1 MATVIHP
8 FLRDGVEARA
18 YQMRSLKSA
27 LASSTLMVMPTGFG
41 KTAVEWMAMAEA
53 LRLKRGKILLIAP
66 TTGLVDQQ
74 RRMATEMLNIE
85 ADKIVSYTGEI
96 TPTKRPPLWSQGSVI
111 MATAQVIRNDATN
124 GIIDLTEVG
133 LLIVDEA
140 HHSTGNHAYAQVGDL
155 YLIANPN
162 ALVLGATASPG
173 SSEANI
179 LEVARRL
186 GIERLD
192 VSKKEDPLLI
202 PYSVKLE
209 AIPHRLN
216 LPDQLLELLSPIQ
229 EQQDAEAEHL
239 RRLGFLAPTG
249 HLSSKLIEEA
259 QRRASMAIQRR
270 DRRGYDAARRIG
282 DLRRA
287 HLLLDL
293 LRTQGV
299 TSAMSFLQRAEEDGR
314 SGERSTNRFVG
325 LPAIHEF
332 RRRAKISG
340 ELHPKPAYV
349 SNLVETQRLE
359 NPESKILI
367 FTEYRDTVDHVVA
380 ALAEIPG
387 VQVDKFIGQSGKG
400 KRKGMTQRQ
409 QLAQLNKFRE
419 GELNVLVATSVGE
432 EGLDVPA
439 ADLVI
444 LYEPVASAIRAIQ
457 RRGRTARQRDG
468 SVHTLIAL
476 GSRDEYVNSAA
487 QRREAKMYTL
497 LQRIHDR
504 GRLPRRPPPPEDV
517 LSAFKVEVQGAQL
530 TPQFFIE
537 QESKKYAPEAPQ
549 SDPEDKSIEKSTSSA
564 KRAKTS
570 LQPVDRRPRQQ
581 MGLDQFLT
589 PAQAPPET
597 SVVPQTTPDEKVR
610 ITPQGPVLDGLAHR
624 EREQLAAAAASAT
637 ISDAQKNAEN
647 STIILDHREAKSTLG
662 PYLRS
667 MGANVSFNHLA
678 TGDVRLSERVLIERK
693 TARDLVNSLTD
704 GRLLHQCRRLNAA
717 ALRPLLLVEIGEGHG
732 QAVHPDAVHGVLAYI
747 SLDLGMPVMMTK
759 NAEETARFLVAA
771 AKREHDLME
780 HWAYR
785 AMQRIDPSN
794 DAQAVERATSAA
806 AAEIKAIEL
815 GTHESSPLANRWPQH
830 AIEEQ
835 TAVLAA
841 IEGVGPSK
849 AKALIEAF
857 GSLAGVFSATVD
869 ELSQVKTIGAVTAMS
884 VHQLMHG
891 A

>member
-1 MATVIHP
+1 
-8 FLRDGVEARA
+8 
-18 YQMRSLKSA
+18 
-27 LASSTLMVMPTGFG
+27 MVMPTGFG

-53 LRLKRGKILLIAP
+53 LRLERGKILLIAP

-74 RRMATEMLNIE
+74 RRMATEMLNLD
-85 ADKIVSYTGEI
+85 ANKIVSYTGEI

-124 GIIDLTEVG
+124 GIIDLREVG

-155 YLIANPN
+155 YLTANPS

-209 AIPHRLN
+209 AVPHRLN
-216 LPDQLLELLSPIQ
+216 LPEQLNELLAPIQ
-229 EQQDAEAEHL
+229 DQQDAEAEHL

-332 RRRAKISG
+332 RRLARISG
-340 ELHPKPAYV
+340 ELHPKPEYV
-349 SNLVETQRLE
+349 RNLVEIQRKE
-359 NPESKILI
+359 NPESKMLI
-367 FTEYRDTVDHVVA
+367 FTEYRDTVDHLVE
-380 ALAEIPG
+380 ALDEIPG
-387 VQVDKFIGQSGKG
+387 VLVDKFIGQSGKG

-419 GELNVLVATSVGE
+419 GKLNVLVATSVGE

-468 SVHTLIAL
+468 SVHTLIAI
-476 GSRDEYVNSAA
+476 GSRDEFVNSAA

-517 LSAFKVEVQGAQL
+517 LSAFKVEVHGKRL
-530 TPQFFIE
+530 TPQSFIV
-537 QESKKYAPEAPQ
+537 QETEKYAPEPR
-549 SDPEDKSIEKSTSSA
+549 DMGTGKDSIEKVDEDV
-564 KRAKTS
+564 KKVKPS

-581 MGLDQFLT
+581 MGLDQFLNPT
-589 PAQAPPET
+589 QASQATSAVIQKIPEDKPK
-597 SVVPQTTPDEKVR
+597 SA
-610 ITPQGPVLDGLAHR
+610 PQGPVLDGLAHR

-637 ISDAQKNAEN
+637 ISDAQQGAEH
-647 STIILDHREAKSTLG
+647 SAIILDHREAKSTLG
-662 PYLRS
+662 PYLKS
-667 MGANVSFNHLA
+667 MGANVSFKHLA

-693 TARDLVNSLTD
+693 TARDLVVSLTD

-732 QAVHPDAVHGVLAYI
+732 QAVHPDAVHGALAYI

-759 NAEETARFLVAA
+759 NAEETARFLLAA
-771 AKREHDLME
+771 AQREHDLME

-785 AMQRIDPSN
+785 AMQRIDPLS
-794 DAQAVERATSAA
+794 DTQAVERATSAA
-806 AAEIKAIEL
+806 AAEIRAIEL
-815 GTHESSPLANRWPQH
+815 GTDESVPLANRWPQH

-835 TAVLAA
+835 AAVLAA
-841 IEGVGPSK
+841 IEGIGPSK
-849 AKALIEAF
+849 AKALIESF
-857 GSLAGVFSATVD
+857 GSLAGVFAATVD
-869 ELSQVKTIGAVTAMS
+869 ELSKVKAIGAVTAMS

-891 A
+891 S